1 MSSIRKITI
10 LLIISISL
18 ILIFLGSSV
27 YYYLSNYSYAD
38 FYKRLEARVSV
49 AEKHYFETNQKNA
62 RILKS
67 IREEHL
73 ELLSDEKEYVLY
85 CPNTISIKQLAD
97 THSIPVNF
105 LKLVYTKQFANF
117 QKGETFYHGKKR
129 KTQKGFYFIIVS
141 AKNYYNTHHL
151 ILLKKVLFAG
161 GFISILIIIYFTYIF
176 SKRLFEPIDK
186 IITKVNSISTDNI
199 HLRLDHNKNTVEIDR
214 LTTTFNN
221 LLNRIEI
228 AFETNKNFI
237 SNASHEFGT
246 PLTAIIGEADV
257 ALLKDRTPV
266 EYKEAL
272 QKILKHSERLNK
284 ISQSLLFLAQ
294 IGYKENKLNY
304 TILRTDELI
313 LQANEIM
320 NQLVP
325 KNNIKIDFELL
336 PENPK
341 KLKIFGNKELLLL
354 AITNILTNACKYSS
368 NKPVVVSL
376 ASTNNEILM
385 IFKDQGIGIPE
396 SELAFIYDPFFRASN
411 TAAYDGYGIGLPLTQ
426 NIIKIHKGELLISSV
441 QHKGVTVQVKIPIAL
456 LQKS

>member
-18 ILIFLGSSV
+18 ILFFLGSSV
-27 YYYLSNYSYAD
+27 YYFLSNYSYTD
-38 FYKRLEARVSV
+38 FYKRLEVSVSV
-49 AEKHYFETNQKNA
+49 AEKRHFESNQKDA
-62 RILKS
+62 QVLKN

-73 ELLSDEKEYVLY
+73 ELLSDEKEYILY
-85 CPNTISIKQLAD
+85 CPSETAIKQIAE
-97 THSIPVNF
+97 TNSIPIN
-105 LKLVYTKQFANF
+105 LLNLVYTQKFANF
-117 QKGETFYHGKKR
+117 QKDDIFYYGKKR
-129 KTQKGFYFIIVS
+129 ETPKGFYFVIVS
-141 AKNYYNTHHL
+141 AKNYYNSHHL
-151 ILLKKVLFAG
+151 ILLRKVLLVG
-161 GFISILIIIYFTYIF
+161 GFISILIIIYLTYLF
-176 SKRLFEPIDK
+176 SKRFFDPIDK

-199 HLRLDHNKNTVEIDR
+199 HLRLDDIKNTDEIKR

-272 QKILKHSERLNK
+272 QKILKQSERLNK

-294 IGYKENKLNY
+294 IGYKENKFNY
-304 TILRTDELI
+304 SIIRTDELI

-320 NQLVP
+320 NQLIP

-341 KLKIFGNKELLLL
+341 KLKVMGNKDLLML
-354 AITNILTNACKYSS
+354 AITNIMTNACKYSS
-368 NKPVVVSL
+368 NKPVIVSL
-376 ASTNNEILM
+376 ASTNNEIVL
-385 IFKDQGIGIPE
+385 IIKDQGIGIPE
-396 SELAFIYDPFFRASN
+396 SELPFIFDPFFRASN
-411 TAAYDGYGIGLPLTQ
+411 TAAYDGYGIGLPLSQ
-426 NIIKIHKGELLISSV
+426 NIIKIHKGELMINSV
-441 QHKGVTVQVKIPIAL
+441 LHKGVTVQVKIPIAIL
-456 LQKS
+456 

>member
-18 ILIFLGSSV
+18 ILFFLGSSV
-27 YYYLSNYSYAD
+27 YYFLSNYSYAD
-38 FYKRLEARVSV
+38 FYKRLEVSVSV
-49 AEKHYFETNQKNA
+49 AEKRHFESNHKDAQVLKN
-62 RILKS
+62 

-73 ELLSDEKEYVLY
+73 ELLSDEKEYILY
-85 CPNTISIKQLAD
+85 CPSETAIKQIAE
-97 THSIPVNF
+97 TNSIPIN
-105 LKLVYTKQFANF
+105 LLNLVYTQKFANF
-117 QKGETFYHGKKR
+117 QKDDIFYYGKKR
-129 KTQKGFYFIIVS
+129 ETPKGFYFVIVS
-141 AKNYYNTHHL
+141 AKNYYNSHHL
-151 ILLKKVLFAG
+151 ILLRKVLLVG
-161 GFISILIIIYFTYIF
+161 GFISILIIIYLTYLF
-176 SKRLFEPIDK
+176 SKRFFDPIDK

-199 HLRLDHNKNTVEIDR
+199 HLRLDDIKNTDEIKR

-272 QKILKHSERLNK
+272 QKILKQSERLNK

-294 IGYKENKLNY
+294 IGYKENKFNY

-320 NQLVP
+320 NQLIP

-341 KLKIFGNKELLLL
+341 KLKVMGNKDLLML
-354 AITNILTNACKYSS
+354 AITNIMTNACKYSS
-368 NKPVVVSL
+368 NKPVIVSL
-376 ASTNNEILM
+376 ASTNNEIVL
-385 IFKDQGIGIPE
+385 IIKDQGIGIPE
-396 SELAFIYDPFFRASN
+396 SELPFIFDPFFRASN
-411 TAAYDGYGIGLPLTQ
+411 TTAYDGYGIGLPLSQ
-426 NIIKIHKGELLISSV
+426 NIIKIHKGELMINSV
-441 QHKGVTVQVKIPIAL
+441 LHKGVTVQVKLPIAIL
-456 LQKS
+456 

>member
-1 MSSIRKITI
+1 MSSIRKISI

-18 ILIFLGSSV
+18 ILFFLGSSV
-27 YYYLSNYSYAD
+27 YIYLSNYSYAD

-49 AEKHYFETNQKNA
+49 AEKYHFETNQKDA
-62 RILKS
+62 QVLKN

-73 ELLSDEKEYVLY
+73 ELLSNEKEYILY
-85 CPNTISIKQLAD
+85 CPNANSMKQLAD
-97 THSIPVNF
+97 TNSLPINF
-105 LKLVYTKQFANF
+105 LELVYTQQFANY
-117 QKGETFYHGKKR
+117 QKNDIFYHGKIR
-129 KTQKGFYFIIVS
+129 ETPKGFYFIIVS

-161 GFISILIIIYFTYIF
+161 GLIAILVIIYFIFLF
-176 SKRLFEPIDK
+176 SKNFFEPINK

-199 HLRLDHNKNTVEIDR
+199 HLRLDEIKNTVEINR
-214 LTTTFNN
+214 LTSTFNN

-228 AFETNKNFI
+228 AIETNKNFI

-257 ALLKDRTPV
+257 ALLKDRTPA
-266 EYKEAL
+266 EYKETL
-272 QKILKHSERLNK
+272 QKILKQSERLNK

-294 IGYKENKLNY
+294 IGYKDNKLNY
-304 TILRTDELI
+304 TILRTDEII

-336 PENPK
+336 PENPT
-341 KLKIFGNKELLLL
+341 KLKILGNKELLIL

-368 NKPVVVSL
+368 NKLVVVSL
-376 ASTNNEILM
+376 ASTNNEIVM

-396 SELAFIYDPFFRASN
+396 SEIPFIFEPFYRASN

-426 NIIKIHKGELLISSV
+426 NIIKIHKGELIISSV
-441 QHKGVTVQVKIPIAL
+441 LHKGVTIQVKLPVATL
-456 LQKS
+456 

>member
-18 ILIFLGSSV
+18 ILFFLGSSV
-27 YYYLSNYSYAD
+27 YYFLSNYSYAD
-38 FYKRLEARVSV
+38 FYKRLEVSVSV
-49 AEKHYFETNQKNA
+49 AEKRHFESNQKYA
-62 RILKS
+62 QVLKN
-67 IREEHL
+67 IKEEHL
-73 ELLSDEKEYVLY
+73 ELLSDEKEYILY
-85 CPNTISIKQLAD
+85 CPNATAIKKLAE
-97 THSIPVNF
+97 TNSLPIKLLN
-105 LKLVYTKQFANF
+105 LVYTQQFANF
-117 QKGETFYHGKKR
+117 QKDDIFYYGKKR
-129 KTQKGFYFIIVS
+129 ETPKGFYFVIVS
-141 AKNYYNTHHL
+141 AKNYYNSHHL
-151 ILLKKVLFAG
+151 ILLKKVLFVG
-161 GFISILIIIYFTYIF
+161 GFISILLIIYLTYLF
-176 SKRLFEPIDK
+176 SKRFFDPIDK

-199 HLRLDHNKNTVEIDR
+199 HLRLDDIKNTDEIKR

-257 ALLKDRTPV
+257 TLLKDRTPE

-272 QKILKHSERLNK
+272 QKILKQSERLNK

-294 IGYKENKLNY
+294 IGYKENKFNY
-304 TILRTDELI
+304 TLLRTDELI

-320 NQLVP
+320 NQLIP

-341 KLKIFGNKELLLL
+341 KLKVMGNKDLLML
-354 AITNILTNACKYSS
+354 AITNIMTNACKYSS
-368 NKPVVVSL
+368 NKPVIVSL
-376 ASTNNEILM
+376 ASTNNEIVM

-396 SELAFIYDPFFRASN
+396 SELPYIYDPFFRASN

-426 NIIKIHKGELLISSV
+426 NIIKIHKGELIINSV
-441 QHKGVTVQVKIPIAL
+441 LHKGVTVQVKLPIAIL
-456 LQKS
+456 

>member
-18 ILIFLGSSV
+18 ILFFLGSSV
-27 YYYLSNYSYAD
+27 YYFLSNYSYAD
-38 FYKRLEARVSV
+38 FYKRLEVSVSV
-49 AEKHYFETNQKNA
+49 AEKRHFEPNQSYAQVLKN
-62 RILKS
+62 

-73 ELLSDEKEYVLY
+73 ELLSEEKEYIVY
-85 CPNTISIKQLAD
+85 CHSETAIKQIAAANSLP
-97 THSIPVNF
+97 IN
-105 LKLVYTKQFANF
+105 LLNLVYTQQFANF
-117 QKGETFYHGKKR
+117 QKDDIFYYGKKR
-129 KTQKGFYFIIVS
+129 ETPKGFYFVIVS

-151 ILLKKVLFAG
+151 ILLRKVLLVG
-161 GFISILIIIYFTYIF
+161 GFISILLIIYLTNLF
-176 SKRLFEPIDK
+176 SKRFFDPIDN
-186 IITKVNSISTDNI
+186 IITKVNSISTNNI
-199 HLRLDHNKNTVEIDR
+199 HLRLDDIKNTDEIKR
-214 LTTTFNN
+214 LSTTFNN

-257 ALLKDRTPV
+257 ALLKDRTNL

-272 QKILKHSERLNK
+272 QKILKQSERLNK

-294 IGYKENKLNY
+294 IGYKNNKFNN

-320 NQLVP
+320 NQLIP

-341 KLKIFGNKELLLL
+341 KLKVMGNKDLLML
-354 AITNILTNACKYSS
+354 AFTNIMTNACKYSS
-368 NKPVVVSL
+368 NKPVIVSL
-376 ASTNNEILM
+376 ASTNNEIVL
-385 IFKDQGIGIPE
+385 IIKDQGIGIPE
-396 SELAFIYDPFFRASN
+396 SELPFIFDPFFRASN

-426 NIIKIHKGELLISSV
+426 NIIKIHKGELIIKSV
-441 QHKGVTVQVKIPIAL
+441 QHKGVTVQVKLPIAAF
-456 LQKS
+456 

>member
-18 ILIFLGSSV
+18 ILIFLGSSI

-49 AEKHYFETNQKNA
+49 AEKYRFESNQKDA
-62 RILKS
+62 QILKN

-73 ELLSDEKEYVLY
+73 ELLSDEKEYILY
-85 CPNTISIKQLAD
+85 CPSAISMKQLAD
-97 THSIPVNF
+97 THSIPLNF
-105 LKLVYTKQFANF
+105 LKLVYNQQFANF
-117 QKGETFYHGKKR
+117 QKGEIFYHGKKR
-129 KTQKGFYFIIVS
+129 QAQNGFYFIIVS

-151 ILLKKVLFAG
+151 IMLKKLLLAG
-161 GFISILIIIYFTYIF
+161 GFISILIIIYLTYIF
-176 SKRLFEPIDK
+176 SKRFFEPINK

-199 HLRLDHNKNTVEIDR
+199 HLRLDDNKNTVEINR

-257 ALLKDRTPV
+257 ALLKDRTPA

-272 QKILKHSERLNK
+272 QKILKQSERLNK

-341 KLKIFGNKELLLL
+341 KLKIFGNKELIIL
-354 AITNILTNACKYSS
+354 AVTNILTNACKYSS

-376 ASTNNEILM
+376 ASTNNEVLM

-396 SELAFIYDPFFRASN
+396 SDLPFIYDPFFRASN

-426 NIIKIHKGELLISSV
+426 NIIKIHKGELLVNSV
-441 QHKGVTVQVKIPIAL
+441 LHKGVTVQVKLPIAVL
-456 LQKS
+456 

>member
-18 ILIFLGSSV
+18 ILFFLGSSV
-27 YYYLSNYSYAD
+27 YYFLSNYSYAD

-49 AEKHYFETNQKNA
+49 AEKRHFESNKRYAQV
-62 RILKS
+62 LKS

-73 ELLSDEKEYVLY
+73 ELLSDEKEYILY
-85 CPNTISIKQLAD
+85 CPNAASIKQLAE
-97 THSIPVNF
+97 TNSLPINLLNVA
-105 LKLVYTKQFANF
+105 YAQQSANF
-117 QKGETFYHGKKR
+117 QKDDVFYFGKKR
-129 KTQKGFYFIIVS
+129 ETPKGFYFVIVS

-151 ILLKKVLFAG
+151 ILLRKVLVVG
-161 GFISILIIIYFTYIF
+161 GLISILLIIYLTHLF
-176 SKRLFEPIDK
+176 SKRFFDPIDN
-186 IITKVNSISTDNI
+186 IISKVNSISTDNI
-199 HLRLDHNKNTVEIDR
+199 HLRLDDIKNTEEIKR

-246 PLTAIIGEADV
+246 PLTAIIGEADET
-257 ALLKDRTPV
+257 LLKDRTLE

-272 QKILKHSERLNK
+272 QKILKQSERLNK

-294 IGYKENKLNY
+294 IGYKENKFNY
-304 TILRTDELI
+304 NIIRTDELI

-320 NQLVP
+320 NQLIP

-341 KLKIFGNKELLLL
+341 KLKVMGNKDLLML
-354 AITNILTNACKYSS
+354 AITNIMTNACKYSS
-368 NKPVVVSL
+368 NKPVIVSL
-376 ASTNNEILM
+376 ASTNNEIVL
-385 IFKDQGIGIPE
+385 IIKDQGIGIPE
-396 SELAFIYDPFFRASN
+396 SELPFIFDPFFRASN

-426 NIIKIHKGELLISSV
+426 NIIKIHKGELIINSV
-441 QHKGVTVQVKIPIAL
+441 LHKGVTVLVKLPMATF
-456 LQKS
+456 

>member
-18 ILIFLGSSV
+18 ILFFLGSSV
-27 YYYLSNYSYAD
+27 YYFLSNYSYAD
-38 FYKRLEARVSV
+38 FYKRLEVSVSV
-49 AEKHYFETNQKNA
+49 AEKRHFESNHKDAQVLKN
-62 RILKS
+62 

-73 ELLSDEKEYVLY
+73 ELLSDEKEYILY
-85 CPNTISIKQLAD
+85 CPSETAIKQIAE
-97 THSIPVNF
+97 TNSIPIN
-105 LKLVYTKQFANF
+105 LLNLVYTQKFANF
-117 QKGETFYHGKKR
+117 QKDDIFYYGKKR
-129 KTQKGFYFIIVS
+129 ETAKGFYFVIVS
-141 AKNYYNTHHL
+141 AKNYYNSHHL
-151 ILLKKVLFAG
+151 ILLRKVLLVG
-161 GFISILIIIYFTYIF
+161 GFISILIIIYLTYFF
-176 SKRLFEPIDK
+176 SKRFFDPIDK

-199 HLRLDHNKNTVEIDR
+199 HLRLDDIKNTDEIKR

-272 QKILKHSERLNK
+272 QKILKQSERLNK

-294 IGYKENKLNY
+294 IGYKENKFNY
-304 TILRTDELI
+304 SIIRTDELI

-320 NQLVP
+320 NQLIP

-341 KLKIFGNKELLLL
+341 KLKVMGNKDLLML
-354 AITNILTNACKYSS
+354 AITNIMTNACKYSS
-368 NKPVVVSL
+368 NKPVIVSL
-376 ASTNNEILM
+376 ASTNNEIVL
-385 IFKDQGIGIPE
+385 IIKDQGIGIPE
-396 SELAFIYDPFFRASN
+396 SELPFIFDPFFRASN
-411 TAAYDGYGIGLPLTQ
+411 TAAYDGYGIGLPLSQ
-426 NIIKIHKGELLISSV
+426 NIIKIHKGELMINSV
-441 QHKGVTVQVKIPIAL
+441 LHKGVTVQVKLPIAIL
-456 LQKS
+456 

>member
-62 RILKS
+62 QILKN

-85 CPNTISIKQLAD
+85 CPNAISIKQLAD

-105 LKLVYTKQFANF
+105 LKLVYTKQFADF
-117 QKGETFYHGKKR
+117 QKGDIFYHGKKR
-129 KTQKGFYFIIVS
+129 ESKEGFYFIIVS

-161 GFISILIIIYFTYIF
+161 GFISILIIIYLTYIF
-176 SKRLFEPIDK
+176 SKRFFEPINK

-199 HLRLDHNKNTVEIDR
+199 HLRLDDIKNTVEINR

-257 ALLKDRTPV
+257 ALLKDRTPA

-272 QKILKHSERLNK
+272 QKILNQSERLNK

-385 IFKDQGIGIPE
+385 IIKDQGIGIPE

-411 TAAYDGYGIGLPLTQ
+411 TASYDGYGIGLPLTQ

-441 QHKGVTVQVKIPIAL
+441 QHKGVTVQVKIPIAIL
-456 LQKS
+456 

>member
-18 ILIFLGSSV
+18 ILFFLGSSV
-27 YYYLSNYSYAD
+27 YYFLSNYSYAD
-38 FYKRLEARVSV
+38 FYKRLEVSVSV
-49 AEKHYFETNQKNA
+49 AEKRHFESNQKYA
-62 RILKS
+62 QVLKN
-67 IREEHL
+67 IKEEHL
-73 ELLSDEKEYVLY
+73 ELLSDEKEYILY
-85 CPNTISIKQLAD
+85 CPSETVIKQIAE
-97 THSIPVNF
+97 TNSIPIN
-105 LKLVYTKQFANF
+105 LLNLVYTQKFANF
-117 QKGETFYHGKKR
+117 QKDDIFYYGKKR
-129 KTQKGFYFIIVS
+129 ETPKGFYFVIVS
-141 AKNYYNTHHL
+141 AKNYYNSHHL
-151 ILLKKVLFAG
+151 ILLRKVLLVG
-161 GFISILIIIYFTYIF
+161 GFISILIIIYLTYLF
-176 SKRLFEPIDK
+176 SKRFFDPIDK

-199 HLRLDHNKNTVEIDR
+199 HLRLDDIKNTDEIKR

-272 QKILKHSERLNK
+272 QKILKQSERLNK

-294 IGYKENKLNY
+294 IGYKENKFNY
-304 TILRTDELI
+304 SIIRTDELI

-320 NQLVP
+320 NQLIP

-341 KLKIFGNKELLLL
+341 KLKVMGNKDLLML
-354 AITNILTNACKYSS
+354 AITNIMTNACKYSS
-368 NKPVVVSL
+368 NKPVIVSL
-376 ASTNNEILM
+376 ASTNNEIVL
-385 IFKDQGIGIPE
+385 IIKDQGIGIPE
-396 SELAFIYDPFFRASN
+396 SELPFIFDPFFRASN
-411 TAAYDGYGIGLPLTQ
+411 TTAYDGYGIGLPLSQ
-426 NIIKIHKGELLISSV
+426 NIIKIHKGELMINSV
-441 QHKGVTVQVKIPIAL
+441 LHKGVTVQVKIPIAIL
-456 LQKS
+456 

>member
-49 AEKHYFETNQKNA
+49 AEQHYFETNQKNA
-62 RILKS
+62 QILKN

-85 CPNTISIKQLAD
+85 CPNAISIKQLAD

-105 LKLVYTKQFANF
+105 LKLVYTKQFADF
-117 QKGETFYHGKKR
+117 QKGDIFYHGKKR
-129 KTQKGFYFIIVS
+129 ESKKGFYFIIVS

-161 GFISILIIIYFTYIF
+161 GFISILIIIYLTYIF
-176 SKRLFEPIDK
+176 SKRFFEPINK

-199 HLRLDHNKNTVEIDR
+199 HLRLDDIKNTVEINR

-257 ALLKDRTPV
+257 ALLKDRTPA

-272 QKILKHSERLNK
+272 QKILNQSERLNK

-376 ASTNNEILM
+376 ASTNNEIL
-385 IFKDQGIGIPE
+385 IIIKDQGIGIPE

-411 TAAYDGYGIGLPLTQ
+411 TTSYDGYGIGLPLTQ

-441 QHKGVTVQVKIPIAL
+441 QHKGVTVQVKIPIAIL
-456 LQKS
+456 

>member
-18 ILIFLGSSV
+18 ILFFLGSSV
-27 YYYLSNYSYAD
+27 YYFLSNYSYAD
-38 FYKRLEARVSV
+38 FYKRLEVSVSV
-49 AEKHYFETNQKNA
+49 AEKRHFESNHKDAQVLKN
-62 RILKS
+62 

-73 ELLSDEKEYVLY
+73 ELLSDEKEYILY
-85 CPNTISIKQLAD
+85 CPSETAIKQIAE
-97 THSIPVNF
+97 TNSIPIN
-105 LKLVYTKQFANF
+105 LLNLVYTQKFANF
-117 QKGETFYHGKKR
+117 QKDDIFYYGKKR
-129 KTQKGFYFIIVS
+129 ETAKGFYFVIVS
-141 AKNYYNTHHL
+141 AKNYYNSHHL
-151 ILLKKVLFAG
+151 ILLRKVLLVG
-161 GFISILIIIYFTYIF
+161 GFISILIIIYLTYLF
-176 SKRLFEPIDK
+176 SKRFFDPIDK

-199 HLRLDHNKNTVEIDR
+199 HLRLDDIKNTDEIKR

-272 QKILKHSERLNK
+272 QKILKQSERLNK

-294 IGYKENKLNY
+294 IGYKENKFNY
-304 TILRTDELI
+304 SIIRTDELI

-320 NQLVP
+320 NQLIP

-341 KLKIFGNKELLLL
+341 KLKVMGNKDLLML
-354 AITNILTNACKYSS
+354 AITNIMTNACKYSS
-368 NKPVVVSL
+368 NKPVIVSL
-376 ASTNNEILM
+376 ASTNNEIVL
-385 IFKDQGIGIPE
+385 IIKDQGIGIPE
-396 SELAFIYDPFFRASN
+396 SELPFIFDPFFRASN
-411 TAAYDGYGIGLPLTQ
+411 TAAYDGYGIGLPLSQ
-426 NIIKIHKGELLISSV
+426 NIIKIHKGELMINSV
-441 QHKGVTVQVKIPIAL
+441 LHKGVTVQVKIPIAIL
-456 LQKS
+456 

>member
-18 ILIFLGSSV
+18 ILFFLGSSV
-27 YYYLSNYSYAD
+27 YYFLSNYSYAD
-38 FYKRLEARVSV
+38 FYKRLEVSVSV
-49 AEKHYFETNQKNA
+49 AEKRHFESNHKDAQVLKN
-62 RILKS
+62 

-73 ELLSDEKEYVLY
+73 ELLSDEKEYILY
-85 CPNTISIKQLAD
+85 CPSETAIKQIAE
-97 THSIPVNF
+97 TNSIPIN
-105 LKLVYTKQFANF
+105 LLNLVYTQKFANF
-117 QKGETFYHGKKR
+117 QKDDIFYYGKKR
-129 KTQKGFYFIIVS
+129 ETPKGFYFVIVS
-141 AKNYYNTHHL
+141 AKNYYNSHHL
-151 ILLKKVLFAG
+151 ILLRKVLLVG
-161 GFISILIIIYFTYIF
+161 GFISILIIIYLTYLF
-176 SKRLFEPIDK
+176 SKRFFDPIDK

-199 HLRLDHNKNTVEIDR
+199 HLRLDDIKNTDEIKR

-272 QKILKHSERLNK
+272 QKILKQSERLNK

-294 IGYKENKLNY
+294 IGYKENKFNY
-304 TILRTDELI
+304 SIIRTDELI

-320 NQLVP
+320 NQLIP

-341 KLKIFGNKELLLL
+341 KLKVMGNKDLLML
-354 AITNILTNACKYSS
+354 AITNIMTNACKYSS
-368 NKPVVVSL
+368 NKPVIVSL
-376 ASTNNEILM
+376 ASTNSEIVL
-385 IFKDQGIGIPE
+385 IIKDQGIGIPE
-396 SELAFIYDPFFRASN
+396 SELPFIFDPFFRASN
-411 TAAYDGYGIGLPLTQ
+411 TTAYDGYGIGLPLSQ
-426 NIIKIHKGELLISSV
+426 NIIKIHKGELMINSV
-441 QHKGVTVQVKIPIAL
+441 LHKGVTVQVKIPIAIL
-456 LQKS
+456 

>member
-18 ILIFLGSSV
+18 ILFFLGSSV
-27 YYYLSNYSYAD
+27 YYFLSNYSYAD

-49 AEKHYFETNQKNA
+49 AEKRQFESNQSYAQVLKN
-62 RILKS
+62 

-73 ELLSDEKEYVLY
+73 ELLSDEKEYILY
-85 CPNTISIKQLAD
+85 CPSVKAIKQLAE
-97 THSIPVNF
+97 SNSLPVN
-105 LKLVYTKQFANF
+105 LLNLVYHQQFANF
-117 QKGETFYHGKKR
+117 QQDDIFYFGKKR
-129 KTQKGFYFIIVS
+129 ESPKGFYFVIVS

-151 ILLKKVLFAG
+151 ILLKKVLLVG
-161 GFISILIIIYFTYIF
+161 GFISILIIIYLTNLF
-176 SKRLFEPIDK
+176 SKRFFDPIDK

-199 HLRLDHNKNTVEIDR
+199 HLRLDDIKNTVEIKR

-257 ALLKDRTPV
+257 ALLKERTAV

-294 IGYKENKLNY
+294 IGYKDNKLNY

-320 NQLVP
+320 NQLIP

-341 KLKIFGNKELLLL
+341 KLKIMGNKELLML
-354 AITNILTNACKYSS
+354 AITNIITNACKYSS
-368 NKPVVVSL
+368 NKPVIISL
-376 ASTNNEILM
+376 ASTNNEIVM

-396 SELAFIYDPFFRASN
+396 SELPFIFDPFFRASN

-426 NIIKIHKGELLISSV
+426 NIIKIHKGELIINSV
-441 QHKGVTVQVKIPIAL
+441 QHKGVTVQIKLPIATL
-456 LQKS
+456 

>member
-18 ILIFLGSSV
+18 ILFFLGSSV
-27 YYYLSNYSYAD
+27 YYFLSNYSYAD
-38 FYKRLEARVSV
+38 FYKRLEVSVSV
-49 AEKHYFETNQKNA
+49 AEKRHFESNHKDAQVLKN
-62 RILKS
+62 

-73 ELLSDEKEYVLY
+73 ELLSDEKEYILY
-85 CPNTISIKQLAD
+85 CPSETAIKQIAE
-97 THSIPVNF
+97 TNSIPIN
-105 LKLVYTKQFANF
+105 LLNLVYTQKFANF
-117 QKGETFYHGKKR
+117 QKDDIFYYGKKR
-129 KTQKGFYFIIVS
+129 ETAKGFYFVIVS
-141 AKNYYNTHHL
+141 AKNYYNSHHL
-151 ILLKKVLFAG
+151 ILLRKVLLVG
-161 GFISILIIIYFTYIF
+161 GFISILIIIYLTYLF
-176 SKRLFEPIDK
+176 SKRFFDPIDK

-199 HLRLDHNKNTVEIDR
+199 HLRLDDIKNTDEIKR

-272 QKILKHSERLNK
+272 QKILKQSERLNK

-294 IGYKENKLNY
+294 IGYKENKFNY
-304 TILRTDELI
+304 SIIRTDELI

-320 NQLVP
+320 NQLIP

-341 KLKIFGNKELLLL
+341 KLKVMGNKDLLML
-354 AITNILTNACKYSS
+354 AITNIMTNACKYSS
-368 NKPVVVSL
+368 NKPVIVSL
-376 ASTNNEILM
+376 ASTNNEIVL
-385 IFKDQGIGIPE
+385 IIKDQGIGIPE
-396 SELAFIYDPFFRASN
+396 SELPFIFDPFFRASN
-411 TAAYDGYGIGLPLTQ
+411 TTAYDGYGIGLPLSQ
-426 NIIKIHKGELLISSV
+426 NIIKIHKGELMINSV
-441 QHKGVTVQVKIPIAL
+441 LHKGVTVQVKIPIAIL
-456 LQKS
+456 

>member
-18 ILIFLGSSV
+18 ILFFLGSSV
-27 YYYLSNYSYAD
+27 YYFLSNYSYAD
-38 FYKRLEARVSV
+38 FYKRLEVSVSV
-49 AEKHYFETNQKNA
+49 AEKRHFESNQKYA
-62 RILKS
+62 QVLKN
-67 IREEHL
+67 IKEEHL
-73 ELLSDEKEYVLY
+73 ELLSDEKEYILY
-85 CPNTISIKQLAD
+85 CPSETAIKQIAE
-97 THSIPVNF
+97 TNSIPIN
-105 LKLVYTKQFANF
+105 LLNLVYTQKFANF
-117 QKGETFYHGKKR
+117 QKDDIFYYGKKR
-129 KTQKGFYFIIVS
+129 ETPKGFYFVIVS
-141 AKNYYNTHHL
+141 AKNYYNSHHL
-151 ILLKKVLFAG
+151 ILLRKVLLVG
-161 GFISILIIIYFTYIF
+161 GFISILIIIYLTYLF
-176 SKRLFEPIDK
+176 SKRFFDPIDK

-199 HLRLDHNKNTVEIDR
+199 HLRLDDIKNTDEIKR

-272 QKILKHSERLNK
+272 QKILKQSERLNK

-294 IGYKENKLNY
+294 IGYKENKFNY
-304 TILRTDELI
+304 SIIRTDELI

-320 NQLVP
+320 NQLIP

-341 KLKIFGNKELLLL
+341 KLKVMGNKDLLML
-354 AITNILTNACKYSS
+354 AITNIMTNACKYSS
-368 NKPVVVSL
+368 NKPVIVSL
-376 ASTNNEILM
+376 ASTNNEIVL
-385 IFKDQGIGIPE
+385 IIKDQGIGIPE
-396 SELAFIYDPFFRASN
+396 SELPFIFDPFFRASN
-411 TAAYDGYGIGLPLTQ
+411 TAAYDGYGIGLPLSQ
-426 NIIKIHKGELLISSV
+426 NIIKIHKGELMINSV
-441 QHKGVTVQVKIPIAL
+441 LHKGVTVQVKLPIAIL
-456 LQKS
+456 

>member
-1 MSSIRKITI
+1 MNSIRKITI

-18 ILIFLGSSV
+18 ILFFLGSSV
-27 YYYLSNYSYAD
+27 YYFLSNYSYAD
-38 FYKRLEARVSV
+38 FYKRLEVSVSV
-49 AEKHYFETNQKNA
+49 AEKRHFESNQKYA
-62 RILKS
+62 QVLKN
-67 IREEHL
+67 IKEEHL
-73 ELLSDEKEYVLY
+73 ELLSDEKEYILY
-85 CPNTISIKQLAD
+85 CPNATEIKQLAE
-97 THSIPVNF
+97 TNSLPIKLLN
-105 LKLVYTKQFANF
+105 LVYTQQFANF
-117 QKGETFYHGKKR
+117 QKDDIFYYGKKR
-129 KTQKGFYFIIVS
+129 ETPKGFYFVIVS
-141 AKNYYNTHHL
+141 AKNYYNSHHL
-151 ILLKKVLFAG
+151 ILLKKVLFVG
-161 GFISILIIIYFTYIF
+161 GFISILLIIYLTYLF
-176 SKRLFEPIDK
+176 SKRFFDPIDK

-199 HLRLDHNKNTVEIDR
+199 HLRLDDIKNTDEIKR

-257 ALLKDRTPV
+257 TLLKDRTPE

-272 QKILKHSERLNK
+272 QKILNQSERLNK

-294 IGYKENKLNY
+294 IGYKQNKFNY
-304 TILRTDELI
+304 TLLRTDELI

-320 NQLVP
+320 NHLIP

-341 KLKIFGNKELLLL
+341 KLKVMGNKDLLML
-354 AITNILTNACKYSS
+354 AITNIMTNACKYSS
-368 NKPVVVSL
+368 NKPVIVSL
-376 ASTNNEILM
+376 ASTNNEIVM

-396 SELAFIYDPFFRASN
+396 SELPFIYDPFFRASN

-426 NIIKIHKGELLISSV
+426 NIIKIHKGELVINSV
-441 QHKGVTVQVKIPIAL
+441 LHKGVTVQVKLPIAIL
-456 LQKS
+456 

>member
-18 ILIFLGSSV
+18 ILFFLGSSV
-27 YYYLSNYSYAD
+27 YYFLSNYSYAD
-38 FYKRLEARVSV
+38 FYKRLEVSVSV
-49 AEKHYFETNQKNA
+49 AEKRHFESNQKYA
-62 RILKS
+62 QVLKN
-67 IREEHL
+67 IKEEHL
-73 ELLSDEKEYVLY
+73 ELLSDEKEYILY
-85 CPNTISIKQLAD
+85 CPNATAIKKLAK
-97 THSIPVNF
+97 TNSLPIKLLN
-105 LKLVYTKQFANF
+105 LVYTQQFANF
-117 QKGETFYHGKKR
+117 QKDDIFYFGKKR
-129 KTQKGFYFIIVS
+129 ETPKGFYFVIVS
-141 AKNYYNTHHL
+141 AKNYYNSHHL
-151 ILLKKVLFAG
+151 ILLKKVLFVG
-161 GFISILIIIYFTYIF
+161 GFISILLIIYLTYLF
-176 SKRLFEPIDK
+176 SKRFFDPIDK

-199 HLRLDHNKNTVEIDR
+199 HLRLDDIKNTDEIKR

-257 ALLKDRTPV
+257 TLLKDRTPE

-272 QKILKHSERLNK
+272 QKILKQSERLNK

-294 IGYKENKLNY
+294 IGYKENKFNY

-320 NQLVP
+320 NQLIP
-325 KNNIKIDFELL
+325 ENNIKIDFELL

-341 KLKIFGNKELLLL
+341 KLKVMGNKDLLML
-354 AITNILTNACKYSS
+354 AITNIMTNACKYSS
-368 NKPVVVSL
+368 NKPVIVSL
-376 ASTNNEILM
+376 ASTNNEIVM

-396 SELAFIYDPFFRASN
+396 SELPFIYDPFFRASN

-426 NIIKIHKGELLISSV
+426 NIIKIHKGELIINSV
-441 QHKGVTVQVKIPIAL
+441 LHKGVTVQVKLPIAIL
-456 LQKS
+456 

>member
-18 ILIFLGSSV
+18 ILFFLGSSV
-27 YYYLSNYSYAD
+27 YYFLSNYSYAD

-49 AEKHYFETNQKNA
+49 AEKRHFESNQSYA
-62 RILKS
+62 QVLKS

-73 ELLSDEKEYVLY
+73 ELLSDEKEYIIY
-85 CPNTISIKQLAD
+85 CSSVKEIKQIAETNSLP
-97 THSIPVNF
+97 INF
-105 LKLVYTKQFANF
+105 LHSVNNQQNANF
-117 QKGETFYHGKKR
+117 QNDDVFYFGKKR
-129 KTQKGFYFIIVS
+129 ETPKGFYFVIVS

-151 ILLKKVLFAG
+151 ILLKKVLLVG
-161 GFISILIIIYFTYIF
+161 GFISILLIIYFTYLF
-176 SKRLFEPIDK
+176 SKKFFAPIDK
-186 IITKVNSISTDNI
+186 IVTQVNSISTDNI
-199 HLRLDHNKNTVEIDR
+199 HLRLDDIKNTVEIKR

-272 QKILKHSERLNK
+272 QKILKQSERLNK

-294 IGYKENKLNY
+294 IGYKNNKFNN

-320 NQLVP
+320 NQLIP

-341 KLKIFGNKELLLL
+341 KLKVMGNKDLLML
-354 AITNILTNACKYSS
+354 AITNIMTNACKYSS
-368 NKPVVVSL
+368 NKPVIVSL
-376 ASTNNEILM
+376 ASTNNEIVL
-385 IFKDQGIGIPE
+385 IIKDQGIGIPE
-396 SELAFIYDPFFRASN
+396 SELPFIFDPFFRASN

-426 NIIKIHKGELLISSV
+426 NIIKIHKGELIIKSV
-441 QHKGVTVQVKIPIAL
+441 QHKGVTVQVKLPIAAF
-456 LQKS
+456 

>member
-18 ILIFLGSSV
+18 ILFFLGSSV
-27 YYYLSNYSYAD
+27 YYFLSNYSYAD
-38 FYKRLEARVSV
+38 FYKRLEVSVSV
-49 AEKHYFETNQKNA
+49 AEKRHFESNHKDAQVLKN
-62 RILKS
+62 

-73 ELLSDEKEYVLY
+73 ELLSDEKEYILY
-85 CPNTISIKQLAD
+85 CPSETAIKQIAE
-97 THSIPVNF
+97 TNSIPIN
-105 LKLVYTKQFANF
+105 LLNLVYTQKFANF
-117 QKGETFYHGKKR
+117 QKDDIFYYGKKR
-129 KTQKGFYFIIVS
+129 ETPKGFYFVIVS
-141 AKNYYNTHHL
+141 AKNYYNSHHL
-151 ILLKKVLFAG
+151 ILLRKVLLVG
-161 GFISILIIIYFTYIF
+161 GFISILIIIYLTYLF
-176 SKRLFEPIDK
+176 SKRFFDPIDK

-199 HLRLDHNKNTVEIDR
+199 HLRLDDIKNTDEIKR

-272 QKILKHSERLNK
+272 QKILKQSERLNK

-294 IGYKENKLNY
+294 IGYKENKFNY
-304 TILRTDELI
+304 SIIRTDELI

-320 NQLVP
+320 NQLIP

-341 KLKIFGNKELLLL
+341 KLKVMGNKDLLML
-354 AITNILTNACKYSS
+354 AITNIMTNACKYSS
-368 NKPVVVSL
+368 NKPVIVSL
-376 ASTNNEILM
+376 ASTNNEIVL
-385 IFKDQGIGIPE
+385 IIKDQGIGIPE
-396 SELAFIYDPFFRASN
+396 SELPFIFDPFFRASN
-411 TAAYDGYGIGLPLTQ
+411 TTAYDGYGIGLPLSQ
-426 NIIKIHKGELLISSV
+426 NIIKIHKGELMINSV
-441 QHKGVTVQVKIPIAL
+441 LHKGVTVQVKIPIAIL
-456 LQKS
+456 

>member
-1 MSSIRKITI
+1 MNSIRKITI

-18 ILIFLGSSV
+18 ILFFLGSSV
-27 YYYLSNYSYAD
+27 YYFLSNYSYAD
-38 FYKRLEARVSV
+38 FYKRLEVSVSV
-49 AEKHYFETNQKNA
+49 AEKRHFESNQKYA
-62 RILKS
+62 QVLKN
-67 IREEHL
+67 IKEEHL
-73 ELLSDEKEYVLY
+73 ELLSDEKEYILY
-85 CPNTISIKQLAD
+85 CPNATAIKKLAK
-97 THSIPVNF
+97 TNSLPIKLLN
-105 LKLVYTKQFANF
+105 LVYTQQFANF
-117 QKGETFYHGKKR
+117 QKDDIFYYGKKR
-129 KTQKGFYFIIVS
+129 ETPKGFYFVIVS
-141 AKNYYNTHHL
+141 AKNYYNSHHL
-151 ILLKKVLFAG
+151 ILLKKVLFVG
-161 GFISILIIIYFTYIF
+161 GFISILLIIYLTYLF
-176 SKRLFEPIDK
+176 SKRFFDPIDK

-199 HLRLDHNKNTVEIDR
+199 HLRLDDIKNTDEIKR

-257 ALLKDRTPV
+257 TLLKDRTPE

-272 QKILKHSERLNK
+272 QKILKQSERLNK

-294 IGYKENKLNY
+294 IGYKENKFNY

-320 NQLVP
+320 NQLIP
-325 KNNIKIDFELL
+325 ENNIKIDFELL

-341 KLKIFGNKELLLL
+341 KLKVMGNKDLLML
-354 AITNILTNACKYSS
+354 AITNIMTNACKYSS
-368 NKPVVVSL
+368 NKPVIVSL
-376 ASTNNEILM
+376 ASTNNEIVM

-396 SELAFIYDPFFRASN
+396 SELPFIYDPFFRASN

-426 NIIKIHKGELLISSV
+426 NIIKIHKGELIINSV
-441 QHKGVTVQVKIPIAL
+441 LHKGVTVQVKLPIAIL
-456 LQKS
+456 

>member
-18 ILIFLGSSV
+18 ILVFLGASV
-27 YYYLSNYSYAD
+27 FYFLSNYSYAD
-38 FYKRLEARVSV
+38 FYKRLEARVGV
-49 AEKHYFETNQKNA
+49 AEKCYFETNKVDAQVLKN
-62 RILKS
+62 

-73 ELLSDEKEYVLY
+73 ELLSNEKEYILY
-85 CPNTISIKQLAD
+85 CPNKASLKELAD
-97 THSIPVNF
+97 KNLLPFDF
-105 LKLVYTKQFANF
+105 LNLVYSHHFANY
-117 QKGETFYHGKKR
+117 QKNNVFFYGKTR
-129 KTQKGFYFIIVS
+129 GNSKGFYIIIVS

-151 ILLKKVLFAG
+151 ILLKKVLLTG
-161 GFISILIIIYFTYIF
+161 GFISILIIIYLTYLF
-176 SKRLFEPIDK
+176 SKKFFEPINK

-199 HLRLDHNKNTVEIDR
+199 NLRLDDVKNTVEINR

-228 AFETNKNFI
+228 AIETNKNFI

-257 ALLKDRTPV
+257 ALLKDRTPD
-266 EYKEAL
+266 EYKETL
-272 QKILKHSERLNK
+272 QKILKQSERLNK
-284 ISQSLLFLAQ
+284 ISQSLLSLAQ
-294 IGYKENKLNY
+294 IGYKENKLDF
-304 TILRTDELI
+304 TIVRADELI

-320 NQLVP
+320 NQLIP

-341 KLKIFGNKELLLL
+341 KLKIMGNKELLIL

-368 NKPVVVSL
+368 NKVVVVSL
-376 ASTNNEILM
+376 ASTNNEIVM
-385 IFKDQGIGIPE
+385 IFKDQGIGIPQA
-396 SELAFIYDPFFRASN
+396 ELPFIFDPFYRASN

-426 NIIKIHKGELLISSV
+426 NIIKIHKGELIISSMLN
-441 QHKGVTVQVKIPIAL
+441 KGVTIQVKLPIAKL
-456 LQKS
+456 

>member
-1 MSSIRKITI
+1 MSSIRKISI

-18 ILIFLGSSV
+18 ILFFLGSSV
-27 YYYLSNYSYAD
+27 YYFLFNYSYAD

-49 AEKHYFETNQKNA
+49 AEKYHFETNQKDAQVLNN
-62 RILKS
+62 

-73 ELLSDEKEYVLY
+73 VLLSKEKEYILY
-85 CPNTISIKQLAD
+85 CSNTNSMKQLAD
-97 THSIPVNF
+97 TNSLPINF
-105 LKLVYTKQFANF
+105 LKLVYTKQFANY
-117 QKGETFYHGKKR
+117 QKNDIFYHGKIR
-129 KTQKGFYFIIVS
+129 ESPKGFYFIIVS

-151 ILLKKVLFAG
+151 NLLKKVLLAG
-161 GFISILIIIYFTYIF
+161 GFISILLIIFFTYLF
-176 SKRLFEPIDK
+176 SKNFFEPINK
-186 IITKVNSISTDNI
+186 IINKVNSISTDNI
-199 HLRLDHNKNTVEIDR
+199 HLRLDEINNTVEINR

-221 LLNRIEI
+221 LLSRIEI
-228 AFETNKNFI
+228 AIETNKNFI

-266 EYKEAL
+266 EYKETL
-272 QKILKHSERLNK
+272 QKILKQSERLNK

-294 IGYKENKLNY
+294 IGYKDNKLNY
-304 TILRTDELI
+304 TILRTDEII

-320 NQLVP
+320 NQLIP

-341 KLKIFGNKELLLL
+341 KLKILGNKELLIL

-368 NKPVVVSL
+368 NKPVLVSL
-376 ASTNNEILM
+376 ASTNNEIIM
-385 IFKDQGIGIPE
+385 IFKDQGIGIPK
-396 SELAFIYDPFFRASN
+396 SDLPFIFEPFYRASN

-426 NIIKIHKGELLISSV
+426 NIIKIHKGELIISSV
-441 QHKGVTVQVKIPIAL
+441 LHKGVTIQVKLPVAT
-456 LQKS
+456 

>member
-18 ILIFLGSSV
+18 ILFFLGSSV
-27 YYYLSNYSYAD
+27 YYFLSNYSYAD

-49 AEKHYFETNQKNA
+49 AEKRQFESNQSYAQVLKN
-62 RILKS
+62 

-73 ELLSDEKEYVLY
+73 ELLSDEKEYILY
-85 CPNTISIKQLAD
+85 CPSVKAIKQLAE
-97 THSIPVNF
+97 TNSLPV
-105 LKLVYTKQFANF
+105 KLLNSVYHQQFANF
-117 QKGETFYHGKKR
+117 QQDDIFYFGKKR
-129 KTQKGFYFIIVS
+129 DTPKGFYFVIVS

-151 ILLKKVLFAG
+151 ILLKKVLLVG
-161 GFISILIIIYFTYIF
+161 GFISILIIIYLTNLF
-176 SKRLFEPIDK
+176 SKRFFDPIDK

-199 HLRLDHNKNTVEIDR
+199 HLRLDDIKNTVEIKR

-257 ALLKDRTPV
+257 ALLKDRTSD

-294 IGYKENKLNY
+294 IGYKDNKLNY

-320 NQLVP
+320 NQLIP

-341 KLKIFGNKELLLL
+341 KLKIMGNKELLML
-354 AITNILTNACKYSS
+354 AITNIITNACKYSS
-368 NKPVVVSL
+368 NKPVIISL
-376 ASTNNEILM
+376 ASTNNEIVM

-396 SELAFIYDPFFRASN
+396 SDLPFIFDPFFRASN

-426 NIIKIHKGELLISSV
+426 NIIKIHKGELIINSV
-441 QHKGVTVQVKIPIAL
+441 LHKGVTVQIKLPIATAIR
-456 LQKS
+456 